1 MVTCAEKEGPLELYK
16 GMVAGGMLQHD
27 ARQES
32 VARALDQLLGNMRE
46 HEKQMKIYQV
56 SYSKQEFIAFY
67 STIFFNKSIRV

>member
-1 MVTCAEKEGPLELYK
+1 MELYK

-32 VARALDQLLGNMRE
+32 VAKALDQLLGNMRE
-46 HEKQMKIYQV
+46 HEKKMKIYQV
-56 SYSKQEFIAFY
+56 SYSKQESIAVY

>member
-1 MVTCAEKEGPLELYK
+1 MELYK

-32 VARALDQLLGNMRE
+32 VAKALDQLLGKMRE

-56 SYSKQEFIAFY
+56 SYSKQECIPFY
-67 STIFFNKSIRV
+67 STTFFNKSIRV

>member
-1 MVTCAEKEGPLELYK
+1 MELYK

-32 VARALDQLLGNMRE
+32 VAKALDQLLGNMRE
-46 HEKQMKIYQV
+46 HEKKMKIYQV
-56 SYSKQEFIAFY
+56 SYSKQESIAEY

>member
-1 MVTCAEKEGPLELYK
+1 MELYK

-32 VARALDQLLGNMRE
+32 VAKALDQLLGKMRE

-56 SYSKQEFIAFY
+56 SYSKQECIPLY
-67 STIFFNKSIRV
+67 SATFFNKSIRV